1 MRLAEILRKPV
12 KESASAGATGAGAIA
27 STSATGAGPNV
38 GTLFGGSYGQK
49 RKSKK
54 KSESI
59 IKR

>member
-27 STSATGAGPNV
+27 STSATGAGPV